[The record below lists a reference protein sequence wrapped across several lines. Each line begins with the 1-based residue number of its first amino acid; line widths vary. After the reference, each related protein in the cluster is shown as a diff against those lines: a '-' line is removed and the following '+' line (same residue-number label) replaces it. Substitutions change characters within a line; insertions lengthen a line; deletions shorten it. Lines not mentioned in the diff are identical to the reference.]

1 MGRHAPRRQGV
12 EVGGGV
18 APHPA
23 GVRDRRRITLWYSI
37 MRWLAI
43 SLMGVLTV
51 NCSRW
56 VNGLTVEMAVAVLLA
71 MEVVMR
77 PWGCTLRKEVVMSPW
92 ERTLGKEV
100 VVRPWGCPLGQVDY
114 SGIPR
119 DRHR

>member
-1 MGRHAPRRQGV
+1 M
-12 EVGGGV
+12 
-18 APHPA
+18 
-23 GVRDRRRITLWYSI
+23 
-37 MRWLAI
+37 
-43 SLMGVLTV
+43 MGVLTV

-56 VNGLTVEMAVAVLLA
+56 VMGLTVEMAVTVLLA

-77 PWGCTLRKEVVMSPW
+77 PRGCTLRKEVVMGPW

-119 DRHR
+119 DRHLKESQGFRDIKLVQS